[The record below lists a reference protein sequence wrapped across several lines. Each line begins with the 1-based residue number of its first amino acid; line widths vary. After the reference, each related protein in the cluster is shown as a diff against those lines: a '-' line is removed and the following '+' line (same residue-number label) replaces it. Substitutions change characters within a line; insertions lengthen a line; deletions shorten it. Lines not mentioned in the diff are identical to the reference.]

1 MFGAPA
7 GDIVGQSLEDL
18 LDGDARLV
26 WGEPV
31 RGALTGRS
39 TVFAAVASDGR
50 VLDGVVTPLRGG
62 GDVSWAVA
70 SCVEAVDGEALS
82 DVENGASGALYRA
95 VTRNLPD
102 TAVTVFDRDLRF
114 RMAYGEALALNG
126 WTSEETEGHTPR
138 ELMPTALADVLEPL
152 FEAALRGERSTV
164 ELLSLH
170 GDRTLWTRVA
180 PVVGA
185 DVPAGV
191 AISVDITERREAEEA
206 SRRSRRSCEQ
216 SGDAI
221 LAIDRDGT
229 ITAWNRGAERLLG
242 YDAADATGRTMLSV
256 VPMERGDEEREV
268 LRQVLDGAT
277 SPMRANGCVRT
288 AM

>member
-1 MFGAPA
+1 MTSLPMSVDRLLGIIENALVGDGGFAVVVVDRLLRVVAVAGGLEVFGARA
-7 GDIVGQSLEDL
+7 GDIVGVSLEDL
-18 LDGDARLV
+18 LDEDARLV

-31 RGALTGRS
+31 RGALSGRA
-39 TVFAAVASDGR
+39 TVFSSVSPDGCALTVA
-50 VLDGVVTPLRGG
+50 VTPLSG
-62 GDVSWAVA
+62 GDDAFWAVA
-70 SCVEAVDGEALS
+70 SCVEAVEGGPMPE
-82 DVENGASGALYRA
+82 VEVGASGALYRA

-126 WTSEETEGHTPR
+126 WTSEETEGRTPR
-138 ELMPTALADVLEPL
+138 ELMPAPLADVLEPL

-164 ELLSLH
+164 ELRSLH

-180 PVVGA
+180 PVIGA

-191 AISVDITERREAEEA
+191 AISVDITERRVAEEV
-206 SRRSRRSCEQ
+206 SRRLAAIVEQ

-229 ITAWNRGAERLLG
+229 ITAWNHRG
-242 YDAADATGRTMLSV
+242 
-256 VPMERGDEEREV
+256 
-268 LRQVLDGAT
+268 
-277 SPMRANGCVRT
+277 RAP
-288 AM
+288 AWI